1 MGIMTSYGSYNP
13 IRKPI
18 IMDNMIIALT
28 NSAVSFIAGFAVW
41 TVVGYLEAQNSLAQ
55 SKTASIGLAFIAY
68 PTACDLMPLPNLW
81 ALILGFTL
89 FLLGI
94 DSAFSM
100 VEATSTVIC
109 DTPTGRGYPRMFVA
123 FVLCFGG
130 FILSIPFC
138 TNWGFVLFDVI
149 DHYLCAF
156 LLILVGILQ
165 CAGVGWAFDAERTR
179 ALSEQ
184 HRKSMD
190 FLAAAYWVV
199 LFICGLVF
207 VPIGM
212 NLIGLLIWLALTFII
227 ALISKQISGMP
238 FGLWYNEIAMCGVRK
253 IAYSMTVLGR
263 ADPAVAAG
271 WEVVYMVWWGTSI
284 KFLIPGALWFIL
296 IGAFKN
302 DFLSTYGGY
311 AWYWQVVGILIP
323 MLGLVSFLL
332 GLCVWVQPEEY
343 DERQFDIDYLS
354 GALKDDKNDERTF
367 DNKADG
373 DEKLVQ
379 DPVAANKVTN
389 GPQTELVNVNG

>member
-130 FILSIPFC
+130 S
-138 TNWGFVLFDVI
+138 
-149 DHYLCAF
+149 
-156 LLILVGILQ
+156 
-165 CAGVGWAFDAERTR
+165 
-179 ALSEQ
+179 S
-184 HRKSMD
+184 S
-190 FLAAAYWVV
+190 
-199 LFICGLVF
+199 
-207 VPIGM
+207 
-212 NLIGLLIWLALTFII
+212 
-227 ALISKQISGMP
+227 
-238 FGLWYNEIAMCGVRK
+238 
-253 IAYSMTVLGR
+253 
-263 ADPAVAAG
+263 
-271 WEVVYMVWWGTSI
+271 
-284 KFLIPGALWFIL
+284 
-296 IGAFKN
+296 
-302 DFLSTYGGY
+302 ST
-311 AWYWQVVGILIP
+311 
-323 MLGLVSFLL
+323 
-332 GLCVWVQPEEY
+332 
-343 DERQFDIDYLS
+343 
-354 GALKDDKNDERTF
+354 
-367 DNKADG
+367 
-373 DEKLVQ
+373 
-379 DPVAANKVTN
+379 
-389 GPQTELVNVNG
+389 